1 MKHSS
6 SFLAVLLACTALIW
20 HGCEADVDL
29 NNIDTT
35 VGVDATVAL
44 PLGSVSATIGDF
56 VGDGTWGIF
65 TDSLN
70 NKGVLTFRDTFSM
83 SRKFHTLDLSQ
94 YLSKASIPMKVYDKL
109 DASHLLVDGK
119 IAGTGITIPLEF
131 PLTLNLNGINND
143 ESYQRLDSALIKH
156 ASFVSNIKLSG
167 GFPLEWEWI
176 EKVTITLGEA
186 FHRKSG
192 NVVTVYTK
200 GDEGGFNQD
209 MLIDVDEF
217 SMNLMKNPNLD
228 PEKDADK
235 YVQNNVNTSCDFKV
249 TLYINIPTSAGLITI
264 PTTSAFQ
271 YDLNVRFIDYHA
283 VWGMFKPS
291 KDMSDEA
298 EISLTK
304 EWDAW
309 KLFKA
314 AKLPFA
320 DPKVDMKITTQ
331 IAGALVVNGDYLYVK
346 DSNGQQVNAMF
357 DGKTYLRKHFIEG
370 EYLSLNSE
378 IGDSATIHILF
389 DKDPA
394 RGHIDQLFTLQPDYL
409 GYKFSIEFD
418 RYESP
423 QIRITDN
430 TDIRIDAACELPFM
444 FNEGVK
450 LGYSDTI
457 TNIDLSMVTLDS
469 LMESLPEVI
478 DTIEEAKLT
487 VALQIENTI
496 PLQIKGSFICLDENN
511 NVILDPETNEPFLIA
526 GTDTLL
532 IPTPDYTFNPS
543 TATWDIKGGKMI
555 LTLKV
560 DKDKLNTLVKV
571 KNIVFDASLDDES
584 LAYVYDKGY
593 FNVKLTEYEG
603 LTIKIGVGASV
614 EAILGLD
621 SLLQNQK

>member
-65 TDSLN
+65 IDSLN

-167 GFPLEWEWI
+167 GLPLEWEWI

-621 SLLQNQK
+621 SLLQNQQ

>member
-167 GFPLEWEWI
+167 GLPLEWEWI

-378 IGDSATIHILF
+378 IGDSATVHILF

>member
-1 MKHSS
+1 MKHPS

-167 GFPLEWEWI
+167 GLPLEWEWI

-378 IGDSATIHILF
+378 IGDSATVHILF

>member
-65 TDSLN
+65 IDSLN

-167 GFPLEWEWI
+167 GLPLEWEWI

-378 IGDSATIHILF
+378 IGDSATVHILF

-621 SLLQNQK
+621 SLLQNQQ

>member
-65 TDSLN
+65 IDSLN

-167 GFPLEWEWI
+167 GLPLEWEWI

-192 NVVTVYTK
+192 NVVIVYTK

>member
-65 TDSLN
+65 IDSLN

-167 GFPLEWEWI
+167 GLPLEWEWI

>member
-167 GFPLEWEWI
+167 GLPLEWEWI